1 MSAKTTT
8 STQMPTVENWLF
20 VLRSKLTQYDMATSK
35 REAVRGRV
43 NIYRLGHLLGAAERV
58 EKDLAKMLRRDD
70 PEALRKLRAS
80 IQERFIVSDMPP
92 AKNVLKQLDAYEQT
106 GKHPSILAK

>member
-1 MSAKTTT
+1 MSAKAAA
-8 STQMPTVENWLF
+8 STQSPTIEHWLF

-43 NIYRLGHLLGAAERV
+43 NIYRLGHLLGAATRIQE
-58 EKDLAKMLRRDD
+58 DLAKMLHRDD

-80 IQERFIVSDMPP
+80 IQKRFIVSNMPP

-106 GKHPSILAK
+106 GKHPSILT

>member
-1 MSAKTTT
+1 MSAKSTT
-8 STQMPTVENWLF
+8 STHTPTIENWLF

-35 REAVRGRV
+35 REAARGRV
-43 NIYRLGHLLGAAERV
+43 NIYRLGHLLGAATKVQE
-58 EKDLAKMLRRDD
+58 DLTKMLNRDD
-70 PEALRKLRAS
+70 PEALRRLRAS
-80 IQERFIVSDMPP
+80 IQKRFIVSDMPP